1 MATDFLLTIQDE
13 SVPETHAGA
22 AVSIIVIFLAG
33 IVLAAIAASE
43 SIFRA
48 VFISSIAILILGPI
62 AYRVAKK
69 RLSLFEPIVP
79 SALAM
84 LVMYVGRPIADQ
96 FLDSYLHLGYDISAT
111 FDWTLVTVFTGV
123 AAFMTGYHSGYGS
136 RLQKLYLRPPVV
148 FPPRKLVFGAVLMA
162 ILGSTLFGTFIVTN
176 GGLRAMIIVLSGRSF
191 EHSSMLRQSSAY
203 LYFGIFLLLPA
214 TLIFFGLW
222 EKTRDIRYLV
232 LTTMTGVPLFL
243 YEASMGDRS
252 EMLPLVFGLPT
263 IHYLWK
269 GRNPRLFRLIV
280 AGLVLLL
287 FFAFLR
293 EFRNAS
299 VTGQRKIQSV
309 SMLSDPAKGLAS
321 TFTKDDSEMFDT
333 FCNLVTV
340 VPGELPYHPLGML
353 RDIGIRVLP
362 RVVFPEKPLELPDQV
377 VVILWPEHYKL
388 SRASSASS
396 ILANFYLWGGIVAV
410 AICAFGMGIILRS
423 LWSWYLLYQN
433 NLNAVLLY
441 SFVPSL
447 VVILWRGTVTDTL
460 GRMFFTVLPMVLL
473 MRHIRHSRT
482 L

>member
-252 EMLPLVFGLPT
+252 EMLPLVFG
-263 IHYLWK
+263 
-269 GRNPRLFRLIV
+269 
-280 AGLVLLL
+280 
-287 FFAFLR
+287 
-293 EFRNAS
+293 
-299 VTGQRKIQSV
+299 
-309 SMLSDPAKGLAS
+309 
-321 TFTKDDSEMFDT
+321 
-333 FCNLVTV
+333 
-340 VPGELPYHPLGML
+340 
-353 RDIGIRVLP
+353 
-362 RVVFPEKPLELPDQV
+362 
-377 VVILWPEHYKL
+377 
-388 SRASSASS
+388 
-396 ILANFYLWGGIVAV
+396 
-410 AICAFGMGIILRS
+410 
-423 LWSWYLLYQN
+423 
-433 NLNAVLLY
+433 
-441 SFVPSL
+441 
-447 VVILWRGTVTDTL
+447 
-460 GRMFFTVLPMVLL
+460 
-473 MRHIRHSRT
+473 
-482 L
+482 